1 MFNNFENLFI
11 EYNAA
16 IVTSILGQ
24 NGFANYQVRHV
35 YESSNVVNNYLP
47 DNELQKPESAVLE
60 ELRDKLPEMRMLD
73 IGVGA
78 GRTTKFFAPLAKEY
92 VGIDF
97 SSNMIKAC
105 RLKYPSLTFEV
116 GDARKL
122 VHFNNQYFDF
132 VMFSF
137 NGIDNVEHEERLAI
151 LHEIRRVIRKNG
163 IFCFSTLNLN
173 AWRLKPPFRFSKNP
187 AKLYRSTYNFILNH
201 KVWENLKQKKN
212 PQHMMAYYRYKDYL
226 IRNYFITPSEQLK
239 QLKDAGF
246 SNTKVYDLNTGKLLS
261 DPTETMDYWVYFLTE
276 AK

>member
-1 MFNNFENLFI
+1 MFNNFASLFI
-11 EYNAA
+11 EYNTS
-16 IVTSILGQ
+16 IITSILRQ
-24 NGFANYQVRHV
+24 NGFASYQVRRV
-35 YESSNVVNNYLP
+35 YESSNVVNKYLP

-60 ELRDKLPEMRMLD
+60 ELRSKLPEMRMLD

-97 SSNMIKAC
+97 SNNMIKAC
-105 RLKYPSLTFEV
+105 QLKYPSLTFEV

-122 VHFNNQYFDF
+122 NHFKNRYFDF
-132 VMFSF
+132 VLFSF

-151 LHEIRRVIRKNG
+151 LKEVRRVIRRRG

-187 AKLYRSTYNFILNH
+187 VILYRSTYNFLLNH
-201 KVWENLKQKKN
+201 RVWETLKQEKK

-246 SNTKVYDLNTGKLLS
+246 SNTKLYDLNTGKVLTA
-261 DPTETMDYWVYFLTE
+261 PTENMDYWVYFLTKAE
-276 AK
+276 